1 MEIHQILKL
10 AGGIMAL
17 ALFAPLIAGVF
28 KDGGVGQSFSTW
40 LLWAA
45 LDTTATLSIYQQ
57 RGNYLVVLGFALGGM
72 MMTLALLYMGRFGW
86 GRFDTVILLLV
97 IACLV
102 VWGVGGAKLA
112 TIAATVGICI
122 AGIPGLVA
130 LWREPDRKLGNIWGA
145 YVLANGISY
154 FGGTA
159 MTVEERF
166 APGVFAVQSL
176 VLFAIS
182 RRPKRC

>member
-1 MEIHQILKL
+1 
-10 AGGIMAL
+10 
-17 ALFAPLIAGVF
+17 VF
-28 KDGGVGQSFSTW
+28 
-40 LLWAA
+40 
-45 LDTTATLSIYQQ
+45 
-57 RGNYLVVLGFALGGM
+57 
-72 MMTLALLYMGRFGW
+72 
-86 GRFDTVILLLV
+86 
-97 IACLV
+97 ACLV

-182 RRPKRC
+182 RRPKHW